1 MTATSDVGTF
11 LIEDTRRRLGGLA
24 EQVRTCLAAL
34 SDAEL
39 WERAHEKSNSIGN
52 LVLHVCGSTRHFL
65 GRGVGGSDYQ
75 RDRPAEF
82 AERGPIPRAELLHV
96 LDETLAESD
105 RVLAGLPADR
115 VMETKDL
122 AGRSYTVAE
131 LLVRVA
137 NNWSLH
143 TGQIVFDVKAR
154 KPGAF
159 DELWMK
165 TMEKR

>member
-1 MTATSDVGTF
+1 MTDLGTF
-11 LIEDTRRRLGGLA
+11 LVEDTRLRLQGLA
-24 EQVRTCLAAL
+24 EQVRTCLGAL

-39 WERAHEKSNSIGN
+39 WERAHEKSNSVGN

-82 AERGPIPRAELLHV
+82 AERGPVPRSELLRV

-105 RVLAGLPADR
+105 RVLAGLRTDR
-115 VMETKDL
+115 VMETREL
-122 AGRSYTVAE
+122 GGRSYTVAE
-131 LLVRVA
+131 LLLRVA
-137 NNWSLH
+137 NHWSLH

>member
-1 MTATSDVGTF
+1 MSDLGTF
-11 LIEDTRRRLGGLA
+11 LIDDTRRRLQGLA

-39 WERAHEKSNSIGN
+39 WERANEKSNSVGN

-65 GRGVGGSDYQ
+65 GRGVGASDYQ

-82 AERGPIPRAELLHV
+82 AEKGPIARSELLRV
-96 LDETLAESD
+96 LDETLAESG
-105 RVLAGLPADR
+105 RVLDGLAADR
-115 VMETKDL
+115 LMETSDR
-122 AGRSYTVAE
+122 AGRTYTIAE

-137 NNWSLH
+137 NHWSLH

-154 KPGAF
+154 KPGAL

>member
-1 MTATSDVGTF
+1 MALTDLGTF
-11 LIEDTRRRLGGLA
+11 LVEDTRRRLQGLA

-39 WERAHEKSNSIGN
+39 WEREHEKSNSIGN

-82 AERGPIPRAELLHV
+82 AERGPIPRSELLRV

-105 RVLAGLPADR
+105 RVLAGLSADR
-115 VMETKDL
+115 VMDAKEL
-122 AGRSYTVAE
+122 GGRPYTVAE
-131 LLVRVA
+131 LLLRVA
-137 NNWSLH
+137 HHWSLH

>member
-1 MTATSDVGTF
+1 MSDLGTF
-11 LIEDTRRRLGGLA
+11 LIEDTRRRLAGLA

-34 SDAEL
+34 SDADL
-39 WERAHEKSNSIGN
+39 WERANEKSNSVGN

-65 GRGVGGSDYQ
+65 GRGAGGSDYQ

-82 AERGPIPRAELLHV
+82 AEKGPIARAELLRV

-105 RVLAGLPADR
+105 LVLARLAPDR
-115 VMETKDL
+115 LLESNDRT
-122 AGRSYTVAE
+122 GRAYTVAE
-131 LLVRVA
+131 LLIRVA
-137 NNWSLH
+137 NHWSLH

-165 TMEKR
+165 TMEKRER

>member
-1 MTATSDVGTF
+1 VTATSDVGTF

-137 NNWSLH
+137 NHWSLH

>member
-1 MTATSDVGTF
+1 MASDLGTF
-11 LIEDTRRRLGGLA
+11 LIDDTRRRLMGLG
-24 EQVRTCLAAL
+24 EQVRTCVAAL
-34 SDAEL
+34 ADGEL
-39 WERAHEKSNSIGN
+39 WERAHEKANSVGN

-65 GRGVGGSDYQ
+65 GRGVGGSDYR

-82 AERGPIPRAELLHV
+82 AEKGPVPRADLLRV

-105 RVLAGLPADR
+105 RVLAGLAPDGLMESNDR
-115 VMETKDL
+115 TGL
-122 AGRSYTVAE
+122 TYTLAE

-137 NNWSLH
+137 NHWSLH
-143 TGQIVFDVKAR
+143 VGQIVFDVKAR

>member
-1 MTATSDVGTF
+1 MMATTDVGTF
-11 LIEDTRRRLGGLA
+11 LIEDMRRRLSGLA
-24 EQVRTCLAAL
+24 EQVRVCLAAL

-39 WERAHEKSNSIGN
+39 WERAHEKSNSVGN
-52 LVLHVCGSTRHFL
+52 LLLHLCGSTRHFL
-65 GRGVGGSDYQ
+65 GRGVGGSDYR

-82 AERGPIPRAELLHV
+82 AEKGPIARAELLRV

-105 RVLAGLPADR
+105 RVLAALQADHL
-115 VMETKDL
+115 MESNDRT
-122 AGRSYTVAE
+122 GRAYTVAE

-137 NNWSLH
+137 HHWSLH

-154 KPGAF
+154 KPRAF

>member
-1 MTATSDVGTF
+1 MTDDGLGKF
-11 LIEDTRRRLGGLA
+11 LIEDTRRRLHGLA

-34 SDAEL
+34 TDAEL
-39 WERAHEKSNSIGN
+39 WERAHEKSNSVGN

-65 GRGVGGSDYQ
+65 GRGAGGSDYQ

-82 AERGPIPRAELLHV
+82 AEKGPIPRSELLGV

-105 RVLAGLPADR
+105 RVLGGLQPERLMESNDR
-115 VMETKDL
+115 
-122 AGRSYTVAE
+122 AGRTYTLAE
-131 LLVRVA
+131 LLIRVA
-137 NNWSLH
+137 NHWSLH
-143 TGQIVFDVKAR
+143 TGQIVYDVKAR

>member
-1 MTATSDVGTF
+1 MTDDLGRY
-11 LIEDTRRRLGGLA
+11 LIEDTRRRLQGLA

-39 WERAHEKSNSIGN
+39 WERAHEKSNSVGN
-52 LVLHVCGSTRHFL
+52 LVLHLCGSTRHFL
-65 GRGVGGSDYQ
+65 GRGVGESDYQ

-82 AERGPIPRAELLHV
+82 AEKGPIARGELLRA
-96 LDETLAESD
+96 LDETLVESD
-105 RVLAGLPADR
+105 RVLAALAPSR
-115 VMETKDL
+115 LMETSDRT
-122 AGRSYTVAE
+122 GRTYSLAE

-137 NNWSLH
+137 NHWSLH
-143 TGQIVFDVKAR
+143 AGQIVFDVKAR